1 MRGVVDKPGDDDDD
15 DDDDGD
21 YDEKEDE
28 EVAKPGDTA
37 ASNALWP
44 SVHSSTCVNHRR
56 AKGEPTV
63 VNVIGGCAT
72 SCHHSLKCLSL
83 QIYLSFSSSRL
94 PVEISPTIT
103 RSSGDKNRWSSR
115 NDLPAKQMFVSTTS
129 ISKVILLVCDSE
141 VLLEL
146 VQPDVGVP
154 VAVEAIAATIKAD
167 GES

>member
-1 MRGVVDKPGDDDDD
+1 M
-15 DDDDGD
+15 
-21 YDEKEDE
+21 
-28 EVAKPGDTA
+28 
-37 ASNALWP
+37 
-44 SVHSSTCVNHRR
+44 
-56 AKGEPTV
+56 

-129 ISKVILLVCDSE
+129 ISKVILLVSDSE

-154 VAVEAIAATIKAD
+154 VAVEAIAATVKAD